1 MVGAGDEIT
10 PRVGGHGRLRASDSD
25 RAHVIDILKAAYV
38 SGLVTK
44 DEFDERVS
52 QTLASRTRT
61 ELAPVTADLP
71 AAHQRPRPWPVP
83 APGNPPANVNAGP
96 GNRAIVA
103 TAVFAGLALVTSISA
118 GAFASPA
125 AYLLLLGG
133 AGSALVFLFL
143 LRKRMR
149 SARYDKRSG
158 GQLPT
163 RREMPGTTS

>member
-52 QTLASRTRT
+52 QTLASRTRA

-71 AAHQRPRPWPVP
+71 AAHQRPRPWPAP

-103 TAVFAGLALVTSISA
+103 TAVFPGLALVISISA
-118 GAFASPA
+118 GVRQPGGVLA
-125 AYLLLLGG
+125 A
-133 AGSALVFLFL
+133 
-143 LRKRMR
+143 
-149 SARYDKRSG
+149 
-158 GQLPT
+158 T
-163 RREMPGTTS
+163 RRGRRRFGVLVPPQKPDARRIT